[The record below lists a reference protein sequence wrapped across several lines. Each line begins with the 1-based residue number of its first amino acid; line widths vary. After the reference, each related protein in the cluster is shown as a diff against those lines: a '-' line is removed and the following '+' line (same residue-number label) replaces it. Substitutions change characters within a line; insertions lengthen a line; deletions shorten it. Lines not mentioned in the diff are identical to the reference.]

1 MCKHC
6 SSDLPF
12 DCGSTLR
19 SGQWITGYFHFE
31 YTERWIIH
39 MNSNQAFTIS
49 QRNLLLLGTIMVVVG
64 CFLPWEIEGDFLFF
78 WTYGIQL
85 YPVFADNGGI
95 TVLLFGVFIIGLILR
110 SSNFT
115 KTPISWIL
123 ACSIALVVTSVYHI
137 VDLWIRHI
145 AAGGRIGPPTIYFGL
160 IMVGIGSLINLATSL
175 IMNFPRTR
183 SSR

>member
-1 MCKHC
+1 MEGW
-6 SSDLPF
+6 S
-12 DCGSTLR
+12 
-19 SGQWITGYFHFE
+19 
-31 YTERWIIH
+31 IH
-39 MNSNQAFTIS
+39 MNSSQAFTIS

-64 CFLPWEIEGDFLFF
+64 CFLPWEIEGDFLSF

-95 TVLLFGVFIIGLILR
+95 TVLLFCILLMGLLFR

-115 KTPISWIL
+115 KYPIPWIL
-123 ACSIALVVTSVYHI
+123 ACSVALVVISAYHLA
-137 VDLWIRHI
+137 DLWFRHI

-160 IMVGIGSLINLATSL
+160 IMVGIGSLFNLATSL